1 MLREVAALRGRGGWA
16 TMAEFTGQRG
26 KRQEDGGL
34 GSVLDL
40 LLANARLVLGVSGA
54 AVLAI
59 ATLAVKR
66 LIDRATSPRDE
77 SDPKAEQKTLEESWQ
92 DLALIKAT
100 PKLPKKQRRE
110 DLSEPLLSP
119 ARPPAPEP
127 RVCFAP
133 PETHQVE
140 FSPPRCLTLQEKLLS
155 HYSSRLA
162 VPEAQAS
169 LAPQL
174 ARSICAQ
181 LQNFLQIKCP
191 ELPFGRLFLSGP
203 LLDGLGALAANHVHL
218 MLPVVLDAALW
229 SLIPGED
236 TVVRKPQ
243 YWMIKRTDLEYFPRG
258 RSPWDRFIVGRYLS
272 SNALNETL
280 HKMLVASINWPAI
293 GSLLGSVIH
302 PVVASQEL
310 KLEVKHDEVEL
321 SIALFPVVEMED
333 KVLLAAPPEGLV
345 ENLWLES
352 FYRAEVSKLKELD
365 AGDAGA
371 RQRCLRILNGV
382 CKSHPALHKLSGS
395 PLTHVVLHLSATSSD
410 WAEESLADRFQQ
422 VLEELVGYLEKGV
435 LPSYFNHKINLF
447 CELLEEEIDE
457 MGFMLYRAV
466 SEPELLL
473 KEK

>member
-1 MLREVAALRGRGGWA
+1 
-16 TMAEFTGQRG
+16 MAEFTRQRG

-34 GSVLDL
+34 GSLLDV

-77 SDPKAEQKTLEESWQ
+77 GDPKAEQKTLEESWQ

-100 PKLPKKQRRE
+100 PKPPRKQRRE

-119 ARPPAPEP
+119 AQPPAPGEAREP
-127 RVCFAP
+127 RVCSAP
-133 PETHQVE
+133 PETPRVE
-140 FSPPRCLTLQEKLLS
+140 SSPPRCLTLQEKLLS
-155 HYSSRLA
+155 HCGSRLA
-162 VPEAQAS
+162 VPEVQAS
-169 LAPQL
+169 LALQL
-174 ARSICAQ
+174 ARSICTQ
-181 LQNFLQIKCP
+181 LQNFLRSKCP
-191 ELPFGRLFLSGP
+191 ELPFGSLFLSGP
-203 LLDGLGALAANHVHL
+203 LLDGLGALVTNHVHL
-218 MLPVVLDAALW
+218 MLPVILDATLW

-236 TVVRKPQ
+236 TVVRNPQ

-258 RSPWDRFIVGRYLS
+258 CSPWDKFIVGRYLS
-272 SNALNETL
+272 SNTLNETL

-293 GSLLGSVIH
+293 GSLLGSIIH

-310 KLEVKHDEVEL
+310 KLEVKHDQVEL
-321 SIALFPVVEMED
+321 IITLFPVVEMED

-352 FYRAEVSKLKELD
+352 FYRAEVSKVKELD

-371 RQRCLRILNGV
+371 RQRCLRILNGI

-395 PLTHVVLHLSATSSD
+395 PLTHVILHLSATSSD
-410 WAEESLADRFQQ
+410 WAEENLADRFQQ

-447 CELLEEEIDE
+447 CELLEEEIDD
-457 MGFMLYRAV
+457 MGFTLYSAI
-466 SEPELLL
+466 SEPDLLL

>member
-1 MLREVAALRGRGGWA
+1 
-16 TMAEFTGQRG
+16 Q
-26 KRQEDGGL
+26 
-34 GSVLDL
+34 
-40 LLANARLVLGVSGA
+40 
-54 AVLAI
+54 
-59 ATLAVKR
+59 

-77 SDPKAEQKTLEESWQ
+77 GDPKAEQKTLEESWQ

-100 PKLPKKQRRE
+100 PKPPKKQRRE

-119 ARPPAPEP
+119 ARPPAPGEAHEP
-127 RVCFAP
+127 RVCSAP
-133 PETHQVE
+133 PETPRVE
-140 FSPPRCLTLQEKLLS
+140 SSPPRCLTLQEKLLS

-181 LQNFLQIKCP
+181 LQNFLRSKCP
-191 ELPFGRLFLSGP
+191 ELPFGSLFLSGP
-203 LLDGLGALAANHVHL
+203 LLDGLGALAADHVHL
-218 MLPVVLDAALW
+218 MLPVVLDATLW

-236 TVVRKPQ
+236 TVVRNPR

-258 RSPWDRFIVGRYLS
+258 CSSWDRFIVGRYLS
-272 SNALNETL
+272 SNVLNETL

-310 KLEVKHDEVEL
+310 KLEVKHSQVEL
-321 SIALFPVVEMED
+321 SITLFPVVEMEH

-352 FYRAEVSKLKELD
+352 FYRAEVSKVKELD
-365 AGDAGA
+365 AGDSGA
-371 RQRCLRILNGV
+371 RQHCLRILNGV

-457 MGFMLYRAV
+457 MGFMLYRAI

>member
-1 MLREVAALRGRGGWA
+1 
-16 TMAEFTGQRG
+16 MAEFTRQRG

-77 SDPKAEQKTLEESWQ
+77 GDPKAEQKTLEESWQ

-100 PKLPKKQRRE
+100 AKPPKKQRRE

-119 ARPPAPEP
+119 ARPPAPGEACEP
-127 RVCFAP
+127 RVSSAP
-133 PETHQVE
+133 PETPQVE
-140 FSPPRCLTLQEKLLS
+140 STPPRCLTLQEKLLS
-155 HYSSRLA
+155 HYSSWLA
-162 VPEAQAS
+162 VPKVEAS

-174 ARSICAQ
+174 ARSICTQ
-181 LQNFLQIKCP
+181 LQNFLRSKCP
-191 ELPFGRLFLSGP
+191 ELPFGSLFLSGP
-203 LLDGLGALAANHVHL
+203 LLDGLGAPGADYVHL
-218 MLPVVLDAALW
+218 MLPVVLDTALW

-236 TVVRKPQ
+236 TVVRNPQ

-258 RSPWDRFIVGRYLS
+258 RSPWDRFIVGQYFS

-280 HKMLVASINWPAI
+280 HKMLVGSINWPAI

-310 KLEVKHDEVEL
+310 KLQVRHDQVEL
-321 SIALFPVVEMED
+321 SITLFPMVEMED
-333 KVLLAAPPEGLV
+333 KVLLSAPPEGLV

-352 FYRAEVSKLKELD
+352 FHRAEVLKMKELD
-365 AGDAGA
+365 ASDSGA
-371 RQRCLRILNGV
+371 RQRCLHILNSI
-382 CKSHPALHKLSGS
+382 CRSHPALHKLNGS
-395 PLTHVVLHLSATSSD
+395 PLTHVVLHLSATTLD
-410 WAEESLADRFQQ
+410 WAEESLADRFQE

-447 CELLEEEIDE
+447 CDLLEEEIDE
-457 MGFMLYRAV
+457 MGFLLYRAV

>member
-1 MLREVAALRGRGGWA
+1 
-16 TMAEFTGQRG
+16 MAEFTRQRG
-26 KRQEDGGL
+26 KRQEDNGL

-77 SDPKAEQKTLEESWQ
+77 EDPKAEQKTLEESWQ

-100 PKLPKKQRRE
+100 PKPPKRQRRE

-119 ARPPAPEP
+119 AQLPAPEP
-127 RVCFAP
+127 RVCSAP
-133 PETHQVE
+133 PETSCVDS
-140 FSPPRCLTLQEKLLS
+140 SPPRCLTLQEKLLS
-155 HYSSRLA
+155 CYSSWPAL
-162 VPEAQAS
+162 PEVRVS
-169 LAPQL
+169 LTLKL

-181 LQNFLQIKCP
+181 LQNFLRSKCP
-191 ELPFGRLFLSGP
+191 ELPFGSLFLSGP
-203 LLDGLGALAANHVHL
+203 LLDGLGALATNHVHF
-218 MLPVVLDAALW
+218 MLPVVLDTTLW

-236 TVVRKPQ
+236 TVVRNPQ

-258 RSPWDRFIVGRYLS
+258 CSPWDRFIVGQYLS
-272 SNALNETL
+272 SNVLNETL

-310 KLEVKHDEVEL
+310 KLEVKHDQEEL
-321 SIALFPVVEMED
+321 DITLFPVVEMED

-352 FYRAEVSKLKELD
+352 FYRAEVSKVKELD
-365 AGDAGA
+365 SRDSGS
-371 RQRCLRILNGV
+371 RQHCLHILNSI
-382 CKSHPALHKLSGS
+382 CSSHPALHKLSGS
-395 PLTHVVLHLSATSSD
+395 PLTHIILHLSATSLD

-447 CELLEEEIDE
+447 CELSEEEIDD
-457 MGFMLYRAV
+457 MGFMLYRAI
-466 SEPELLL
+466 SEPDLLL

>member
-1 MLREVAALRGRGGWA
+1 
-16 TMAEFTGQRG
+16 MAEFTRQRG
-26 KRQEDGGL
+26 KRQEDNGL

-54 AVLAI
+54 VVLAI

-77 SDPKAEQKTLEESWQ
+77 GDPKAEQKTLEESWQ

-100 PKLPKKQRRE
+100 PKPPKKQRRE

-119 ARPPAPEP
+119 ARPPVPGEAHEP
-127 RVCFAP
+127 RACSAL
-133 PETHQVE
+133 PETPRVE
-140 FSPPRCLTLQEKLLS
+140 SSPPRCLTLQEKLLS

-169 LAPQL
+169 FTLQL
-174 ARSICAQ
+174 ARSICTQ
-181 LQNFLQIKCP
+181 LQNFLQSKCP
-191 ELPFGRLFLSGP
+191 ELPFGSLFLSGP
-203 LLDGLGALAANHVHL
+203 LLDGLGVLAADHVHL
-218 MLPVVLDAALW
+218 MLPVVLDATLW

-236 TVVRKPQ
+236 TVVRNPQ

-310 KLEVKHDEVEL
+310 KLEVKHDQVKL

-345 ENLWLES
+345 ENLWLQS
-352 FYRAEVSKLKELD
+352 FYRAEVSKVKELD
-365 AGDAGA
+365 AGDSGA
-371 RQRCLRILNGV
+371 RQHCLQILNGI

>member
-1 MLREVAALRGRGGWA
+1 
-16 TMAEFTGQRG
+16 MAEFGRQRG
-26 KRQEDGGL
+26 KREEDSGL

-40 LLANARLVLGVSGA
+40 LLANARLVLGVTGA

-77 SDPKAEQKTLEESWQ
+77 GDPKAEQKTLEESWQ

-100 PKLPKKQRRE
+100 PKPPRKQRRE
-110 DLSEPLLSP
+110 DLSEPLLSL
-119 ARPPAPEP
+119 ARPPVPGRAREP
-127 RVCFAP
+127 RICSAP
-133 PETHQVE
+133 PETPRVE
-140 FSPPRCLTLQEKLLS
+140 SSPPRCLTLQEKLLS
-155 HYSSRLA
+155 HSSSRLT
-162 VPEAQAS
+162 VPEVQVS
-169 LAPQL
+169 LASQL

-181 LQNFLQIKCP
+181 LQNFLRSKCP
-191 ELPFGRLFLSGP
+191 ELPFGSLFLSGP
-203 LLDGLGALAANHVHL
+203 LLDGLEALTADHIHL
-218 MLPVVLDAALW
+218 MLPVVLDTMLW

-236 TVVRKPQ
+236 TVVRNPQ

-258 RSPWDRFIVGRYLS
+258 CSPWDRFIVGRYLS

-293 GSLLGSVIH
+293 GSLLGSTIH
-302 PVVASQEL
+302 PVVASQDL
-310 KLEVKHDEVEL
+310 KLEVKHDQVEL
-321 SIALFPVVEMED
+321 SIILFPVVEMED

-365 AGDAGA
+365 AGDSGA

-395 PLTHVVLHLSATSSD
+395 PLTHVILHLSATSLD

-447 CELLEEEIDE
+447 CELLEDEIDE
-457 MGFMLYRAV
+457 MGFMLYRAI

>member
-1 MLREVAALRGRGGWA
+1 
-16 TMAEFTGQRG
+16 MAEFTRQRG

-54 AVLAI
+54 AVLAL

-77 SDPKAEQKTLEESWQ
+77 GDPKAEQKTLEESWQ
-92 DLALIKAT
+92 DLALIKAM
-100 PKLPKKQRRE
+100 PKPPKKQRRE
-110 DLSEPLLSP
+110 DLSEPLLYP
-119 ARPPAPEP
+119 AGPPAPGEP
-127 RVCFAP
+127 REPRICSAP
-133 PETHQVE
+133 LETPRVE
-140 FSPPRCLTLQEKLLS
+140 SSPPRCLTLQEKLLS

-181 LQNFLQIKCP
+181 LQTFLRSKCP
-191 ELPFGRLFLSGP
+191 ELPFGSLFLSGP
-203 LLDGLGALAANHVHL
+203 LLDGLGAVTADHVDL
-218 MLPVVLDAALW
+218 MLPVVLDVTLW

-236 TVVRKPQ
+236 TVVRNPQ
-243 YWMIKRTDLEYFPRG
+243 YWMIKRTELEYFPRG
-258 RSPWDRFIVGRYLS
+258 CSPWDRFIVGRYLS
-272 SNALNETL
+272 SNVLNETL

-310 KLEVKHDEVEL
+310 KLEVKHDQVEL
-321 SIALFPVVEMED
+321 SITLFPVVEMED

-352 FYRAEVSKLKELD
+352 FYRAEVSKVKELD

-371 RQRCLRILNGV
+371 RQHCLRILNGV

-447 CELLEEEIDE
+447 CELLDEEIDE
-457 MGFMLYRAV
+457 MGFMLYRAIP
-466 SEPELLL
+466 EPELLL

>member
-1 MLREVAALRGRGGWA
+1 
-16 TMAEFTGQRG
+16 MAEFTRPRG
-26 KRQEDGGL
+26 KRQEDSGL
-34 GSVLDL
+34 GNVLDL
-40 LLANARLVLGVSGA
+40 LLANARLVLGVTGA

-77 SDPKAEQKTLEESWQ
+77 GDPKAEQKTLEESWQ

-100 PKLPKKQRRE
+100 PKPPKKQRRE

-119 ARPPAPEP
+119 ALPLVPEL
-127 RVCFAP
+127 RVCSAP
-133 PETHQVE
+133 PETPQVE
-140 FSPPRCLTLQEKLLS
+140 SSSPCCLTLQEKLLS
-155 HYSSRLA
+155 YYSSRLT
-162 VPEAQAS
+162 VPETQAS
-169 LAPQL
+169 VSLQL
-174 ARSICAQ
+174 ARSICTQ
-181 LQNFLQIKCP
+181 LQNFLRSKCP
-191 ELPFGRLFLSGP
+191 ELPFGSLFLSGP
-203 LLDGLGALAANHVHL
+203 LLDGLGALAADHIHL
-218 MLPVVLDAALW
+218 MLPVVLDATLW

-236 TVVRKPQ
+236 TVVRNPQ
-243 YWMIKRTDLEYFPRG
+243 YWLIKRTDLEYFPRG

-272 SNALNETL
+272 SNMLNETL

-310 KLEVKHDEVEL
+310 KLEVKYDQIKL
-321 SIALFPVVEMED
+321 SITLFPVVEMED

-352 FYRAEVSKLKELD
+352 FYRAEVSKVKELD
-365 AGDAGA
+365 AGDSGA
-371 RQRCLRILNGV
+371 RQRCLCILNSI

-395 PLTHVVLHLSATSSD
+395 PLTHVVLHLSATSLD
-410 WAEESLADRFQQ
+410 WAEESLADMFQQ
-422 VLEELVGYLEKGV
+422 LLEELVGYLEKGV
-435 LPSYFNHKINLF
+435 LPSYFNPKINLF
-447 CELLEEEIDE
+447 CDLLEEEIDE
-457 MGFMLYRAV
+457 MGFMLYRAI

>member
-1 MLREVAALRGRGGWA
+1 
-16 TMAEFTGQRG
+16 
-26 KRQEDGGL
+26 
-34 GSVLDL
+34 
-40 LLANARLVLGVSGA
+40 
-54 AVLAI
+54 
-59 ATLAVKR
+59 

-77 SDPKAEQKTLEESWQ
+77 GDPKAEQKTLEESWQ
-92 DLALIKAT
+92 DLALIKTT
-100 PKLPKKQRRE
+100 PKPPKKQRRE

-119 ARPPAPEP
+119 AWPPVPET
-127 RVCFAP
+127 RVCSAP
-133 PETHQVE
+133 PEIPRVE
-140 FSPPRCLTLQEKLLS
+140 SSPPRCLTLQEKLLS

-162 VPEAQAS
+162 VPESQAS

-174 ARSICAQ
+174 ARGICAQ
-181 LQNFLQIKCP
+181 LQNSLQSRYP
-191 ELPFGRLFLSGP
+191 ELPFGDFFLSGP
-203 LLDGLGALAANHVHL
+203 LLDGLGVLAADHIHL
-218 MLPVVLDAALW
+218 MLPVVLDVALW

-236 TVVRKPQ
+236 TVVRNPQ

-272 SNALNETL
+272 SNVLNETL
-280 HKMLVASINWPAI
+280 HKVLVASINWPAI
-293 GSLLGSVIH
+293 GSLLGSVIY

-310 KLEVKHDEVEL
+310 KLEVKHDQVEL
-321 SIALFPVVEMED
+321 SITLFPVVEMED

-352 FYRAEVSKLKELD
+352 FYRAEVSKVKELD
-365 AGDAGA
+365 AGDSGA
-371 RQRCLRILNGV
+371 RQHCLRILNGV

-395 PLTHVVLHLSATSSD
+395 PLTHVILHLSATSSD

-457 MGFMLYRAV
+457 MGFTYPLCKVLQPPARPGAV
-466 SEPELLL
+466 CHLGTDPQDLLCV
-473 KEK
+473 

>member
-1 MLREVAALRGRGGWA
+1 
-16 TMAEFTGQRG
+16 MAEFTRQRD
-26 KRQEDGGL
+26 KRQEDNGL

-59 ATLAVKR
+59 ATLVVKR

-77 SDPKAEQKTLEESWQ
+77 GDPKAEQKSLEESWQ

-100 PKLPKKQRRE
+100 PKPLKKQRRE
-110 DLSEPLLSP
+110 DLSAPLLSP
-119 ARPPAPEP
+119 ARPSAPGEARP
-127 RVCFAP
+127 PEVCSAP
-133 PETHQVE
+133 PETPRVE
-140 FSPPRCLTLQEKLLS
+140 SNPPRCLTLQEKLLA
-155 HYSSRLA
+155 HYGRRLS
-162 VPEAQAS
+162 VLETQAS
-169 LAPQL
+169 LTPRL

-181 LQNFLQIKCP
+181 LQTFLRSKCP
-191 ELPFGRLFLSGP
+191 ELPFGSLFLSGP
-203 LLDGLGALAANHVHL
+203 LLDGLEALAADHIHL
-218 MLPVVLDAALW
+218 MLPVVLDATLW

-236 TVVRKPQ
+236 TVVRNPQ

-258 RSPWDRFIVGRYLS
+258 CSPWDRFMVGQYLS

-280 HKMLVASINWPAI
+280 HKLLVASINWPAI

-310 KLEVKHDEVEL
+310 KLEVKHDQVEL
-321 SIALFPVVEMED
+321 SITLFPVVEMED

-352 FYRAEVSKLKELD
+352 FYRAEVSKVKELD
-365 AGDAGA
+365 AGDSGA
-371 RQRCLRILNGV
+371 RQHCLRILNGV
-382 CKSHPALHKLSGS
+382 CKSHPALHKLSGG

-457 MGFMLYRAV
+457 MGFTLYRAI

>member
-1 MLREVAALRGRGGWA
+1 
-16 TMAEFTGQRG
+16 MAEFGRTRG

-40 LLANARLVLGVSGA
+40 LLANARLVLGVTGA

-77 SDPKAEQKTLEESWQ
+77 GDPKAEQKTLEESWQ

-100 PKLPKKQRRE
+100 PKPPKKQRRE

-119 ARPPAPEP
+119 ARPPVPAP
-127 RVCFAP
+127 RVCSAP
-133 PETHQVE
+133 LETPRVE
-140 FSPPRCLTLQEKLLS
+140 STPPRCLTLQEKLLS

-162 VPEAQAS
+162 VPEVQVS

-181 LQNFLQIKCP
+181 LQNFLRSKCP
-191 ELPFGRLFLSGP
+191 ELPFGSLFLSGP
-203 LLDGLGALAANHVHL
+203 LLDGLGALTADHIHL
-218 MLPVVLDAALW
+218 MLPVVLDTMLW

-236 TVVRKPQ
+236 TVVRNPQ

-258 RSPWDRFIVGRYLS
+258 CSAWDRFIVGQYLS

-310 KLEVKHDEVEL
+310 KLEVKHDQVEL
-321 SIALFPVVEMED
+321 SIILFPVVEMED

-345 ENLWLES
+345 ENLWLQS
-352 FYRAEVSKLKELD
+352 FYRAEVSKVKELD
-365 AGDAGA
+365 AGDSGA
-371 RQRCLRILNGV
+371 RQHCLRILNGV

-447 CELLEEEIDE
+447 CELSEDEIDE
-457 MGFMLYRAV
+457 MGFMLYRAI

>member
-1 MLREVAALRGRGGWA
+1 
-16 TMAEFTGQRG
+16 MAEFTRQRG
-26 KRQEDGGL
+26 KRQEDNGL

-40 LLANARLVLGVSGA
+40 LLANARLVLGVTGA

-77 SDPKAEQKTLEESWQ
+77 GDPKAEQKTLEESWQ
-92 DLALIKAT
+92 ELALIKAT
-100 PKLPKKQRRE
+100 PKPPQKQRRE

-119 ARPPAPEP
+119 ARLPVPEP
-127 RVCFAP
+127 RVCPAP
-133 PETHQVE
+133 PETPRLE
-140 FSPPRCLTLQEKLLS
+140 PSPLRCLTLQEKLLS
-155 HYSSRLA
+155 HYSNRLA
-162 VPEAQAS
+162 VPEAQVS
-169 LAPQL
+169 LVLQL

-181 LQNFLQIKCP
+181 LQNFLRNKCP
-191 ELPFGRLFLSGP
+191 ELPFGSLFLSGP
-203 LLDGLGALAANHVHL
+203 PLDGLRALAADHVHL
-218 MLPVVLDAALW
+218 MLPVVLDTALW

-236 TVVRKPQ
+236 TVVRNPH

-258 RSPWDRFIVGRYLS
+258 CSPWDRFIVGRYLS

-280 HKMLVASINWPAI
+280 HKLLVASINWPAI

-310 KLEVKHDEVEL
+310 KLEVKHDQVEL
-321 SIALFPVVEMED
+321 SITLFPVVEMED
-333 KVLLAAPPEGLV
+333 KVLLAAPLEGLV

-352 FYRAEVSKLKELD
+352 FYRAEVSAVKELD
-365 AGDAGA
+365 AGDSGV
-371 RQRCLRILNGV
+371 RQRCLCILNSI
-382 CKSHPALHKLSGS
+382 CKTHPALSKLAGS
-395 PLTHVVLHLSATSSD
+395 PLTHVVLHLSATSTD
-410 WAEESLADRFQQ
+410 WAEKDLADRFQQ
-422 VLEELVGYLEKGV
+422 VLEELVGYLERGV

-447 CELLEEEIDE
+447 CELSEEEIDE

-473 KEK
+473 TEK

>member
-1 MLREVAALRGRGGWA
+1 
-16 TMAEFTGQRG
+16 MAEFTSQRG
-26 KRQEDGGL
+26 KRQEDSGL

-77 SDPKAEQKTLEESWQ
+77 GDPKAEQRTLEESWQ

-119 ARPPAPEP
+119 ARPPAPGEAREP
-127 RVCFAP
+127 RVCSAP
-133 PETHQVE
+133 PETPQVE

-162 VPEAQAS
+162 VPETQAS

-191 ELPFGRLFLSGP
+191 ELPFGSLFLSGP
-203 LLDGLGALAANHVHL
+203 LLDGLGALAADHVHL

-236 TVVRKPQ
+236 TVVRNPQ

-293 GSLLGSVIH
+293 GSLLGTVIH

-310 KLEVKHDEVEL
+310 KLEVKHDQVEL

-371 RQRCLRILNGV
+371 RQRCLRILNGI
-382 CKSHPALHKLSGS
+382 CKSHPTLHKLSGS

>member
-1 MLREVAALRGRGGWA
+1 
-16 TMAEFTGQRG
+16 MAEFTRQRG
-26 KRQEDGGL
+26 KRQEDSGL

-77 SDPKAEQKTLEESWQ
+77 GDPKAEQKTLEESWQ
-92 DLALIKAT
+92 DLALIKAA
-100 PKLPKKQRRE
+100 PKPPRKQRRE

-119 ARPPAPEP
+119 ARPAAPGEAHAAQP

-133 PETHQVE
+133 LETPQVIS
-140 FSPPRCLTLQEKLLS
+140 SPPRCLTLQEKLLS

-162 VPEAQAS
+162 VPEKQAS
-169 LAPQL
+169 LALQL

-181 LQNFLQIKCP
+181 LQNFLRSKCP
-191 ELPFGRLFLSGP
+191 ELPFGSLFLSGP
-203 LLDGLGALAANHVHL
+203 LLDGLEALTADHVHL

-236 TVVRKPQ
+236 TVVRNPQ
-243 YWMIKRTDLEYFPRG
+243 YWMIKRTDLEYFSRG
-258 RSPWDRFIVGRYLS
+258 CSPWDRFIVGQYLS

-302 PVVASQEL
+302 PVMASQDL
-310 KLEVKHDEVEL
+310 KLEVKHDQVEL
-321 SIALFPVVEMED
+321 SITLFPVVEMED

-352 FYRAEVSKLKELD
+352 FYRAEVLKVKELD
-365 AGDAGA
+365 AGDSGA
-371 RQRCLRILNGV
+371 RQHCLRILNSI

-395 PLTHVVLHLSATSSD
+395 PLTHLVLHLSATSSD

-457 MGFMLYRAV
+457 MGFMLYRAI

>member
-1 MLREVAALRGRGGWA
+1 
-16 TMAEFTGQRG
+16 MAEFARRRG
-26 KRQEDGGL
+26 KRQEDNGL

-40 LLANARLVLGVSGA
+40 LLANARLVLGVTGA

-77 SDPKAEQKTLEESWQ
+77 GDPKAEQKTLEESWQ
-92 DLALIKAT
+92 DLALIKVT
-100 PKLPKKQRRE
+100 PKPLKKQRRE

-119 ARPPAPEP
+119 ARPPVPGETRVQP
-127 RVCFAP
+127 RVRPAP
-133 PETHQVE
+133 PETPRVE
-140 FSPPRCLTLQEKLLS
+140 SSPLRCLTLQEKLLS

-162 VPEAQAS
+162 VPEMQVS

-181 LQNFLQIKCP
+181 LQNFLRSKCP
-191 ELPFGRLFLSGP
+191 ELPFGSLFLSGP
-203 LLDGLGALAANHVHL
+203 LLDGLGALTADHIHL

-236 TVVRKPQ
+236 TVVRDPQ

-258 RSPWDRFIVGRYLS
+258 CSSWDRFMVGQYLS

-302 PVVASQEL
+302 PIVASQEL
-310 KLEVKHDEVEL
+310 KLEVKHDQVEL
-321 SIALFPVVEMED
+321 SITLFPVVEMED

-365 AGDAGA
+365 AGDSGA
-371 RQRCLRILNGV
+371 RQHCLRILNGV
-382 CKSHPALHKLSGS
+382 CKSHPVLHKLSGS
-395 PLTHVVLHLSATSSD
+395 PLTHIVLHLSATSLD

-447 CELLEEEIDE
+447 CELLEDEIDE
-457 MGFMLYRAV
+457 MGFMLYRAI
-466 SEPELLL
+466 SQPELLL

>member
-1 MLREVAALRGRGGWA
+1 
-16 TMAEFTGQRG
+16 MAEFTRQRG
-26 KRQEDGGL
+26 KRQEDSGL
-34 GSVLDL
+34 GNVLDL
-40 LLANARLVLGVSGA
+40 LLANARLVLGVTGA

-66 LIDRATSPRDE
+66 VRPAQPPSGLGGHAPQNWLAAPR
-77 SDPKAEQKTLEESWQ
+77 
-92 DLALIKAT
+92 
-100 PKLPKKQRRE
+100 
-110 DLSEPLLSP
+110 LSVSRKPTRLSL
-119 ARPPAPEP
+119 
-127 RVCFAP
+127 VCSAP
-133 PETHQVE
+133 PETPRVE
-140 FSPPRCLTLQEKLLS
+140 SSPPHCLTLQEKLLS
-155 HYSSRLA
+155 HYSSWLT
-162 VPEAQAS
+162 VPETQAS
-169 LAPQL
+169 VALQL
-174 ARSICAQ
+174 ARSICTQ
-181 LQNFLQIKCP
+181 LQNFLRSKCP
-191 ELPFGRLFLSGP
+191 ELPFGSLFLSGP
-203 LLDGLGALAANHVHL
+203 LLDGLGVLAADHIHL

-236 TVVRKPQ
+236 TVVRNPQ
-243 YWMIKRTDLEYFPRG
+243 YWLIKRTDLEYFPRG
-258 RSPWDRFIVGRYLS
+258 RSPWDRFMVGRYLS

-310 KLEVKHDEVEL
+310 KLEVKYDQIKL
-321 SIALFPVVEMED
+321 SITLFPVVEMED

-352 FYRAEVSKLKELD
+352 FYRAEVSKVKELD
-365 AGDAGA
+365 AGDSGV
-371 RQRCLRILNGV
+371 RQCCLRILNGV

-395 PLTHVVLHLSATSSD
+395 PLTHVVLHLSAASLD

-422 VLEELVGYLEKGV
+422 LLEELVGYLEKGV
-435 LPSYFNHKINLF
+435 LPSYFNPKINLF

>member
-1 MLREVAALRGRGGWA
+1 M
-16 TMAEFTGQRG
+16 EFTRRG
-26 KRQEDGGL
+26 KRQEDSGL
-34 GSVLDL
+34 ASVLDF

-66 LIDRATSPRDE
+66 LIDRATAPRDE
-77 SDPKAEQKTLEESWQ
+77 GDPKAEQKTLEESWQ

-100 PKLPKKQRRE
+100 PKAPKKQRRA

-119 ARPPAPEP
+119 AQPPVPEP
-127 RVCFAP
+127 QVCSAP
-133 PETHQVE
+133 PEPPWVE
-140 FSPPRCLTLQEKLLS
+140 SSPLRCLTLQEKLLS
-155 HYSSRLA
+155 HCSSRLA
-162 VPEAQAS
+162 MPEVQVT

-181 LQNFLQIKCP
+181 LQKFLQNKCP
-191 ELPFGRLFLSGP
+191 ELPFGSLFLSAP
-203 LLDGLGALAANHVHL
+203 LLDGLGALTADHIHL
-218 MLPVVLDAALW
+218 MLPVVLDATLW

-236 TVVRKPQ
+236 TVVRNPQ

-258 RSPWDRFIVGRYLS
+258 CSPWDRFIVGRYLS

-293 GSLLGSVIH
+293 GSLLGSIIH

-321 SIALFPVVEMED
+321 SLTLFPVVEMED

-352 FYRAEVSKLKELD
+352 FYRAEVSKVKELD
-365 AGDAGA
+365 AGDSGA
-371 RQRCLRILNGV
+371 RQHCLLILNSI
-382 CKSHPALHKLSGS
+382 CKSHPALHKLCGS
-395 PLTHVVLHLSATSSD
+395 PLTHVVLHLSATTSD

-422 VLEELVGYLEKGV
+422 VLEELVGYLERGV

-457 MGFMLYRAV
+457 MGFVLYRAI

>member
-1 MLREVAALRGRGGWA
+1 
-16 TMAEFTGQRG
+16 MAEFTRQRG
-26 KRQEDGGL
+26 KRQEDSGL
-34 GSVLDL
+34 GSILDV

-77 SDPKAEQKTLEESWQ
+77 GDPKAEQKTLEESWQ

-100 PKLPKKQRRE
+100 PKPPKKQRRE

-119 ARPPAPEP
+119 ARPPAPGEACKPSVCSAPSEP
-127 RVCFAP
+127 RVEA
-133 PETHQVE
+133 
-140 FSPPRCLTLQEKLLS
+140 SPPRCLTLQEKLLS
-155 HYSSRLA
+155 HYSSQLA
-162 VPEAQAS
+162 VPEVQAS

-181 LQNFLQIKCP
+181 LQNFLQSKCP
-191 ELPFGRLFLSGP
+191 ELPFGSLFLSGP
-203 LLDGLGALAANHVHL
+203 LLDGLGALVADHVHL
-218 MLPVVLDAALW
+218 MLPVVLDATLW
-229 SLIPGED
+229 SLIPGDD
-236 TVVRKPQ
+236 TVVRNPQ

-302 PVVASQEL
+302 PVVASREL
-310 KLEVKHDEVEL
+310 KLEVKHDQVKL
-321 SIALFPVVEMED
+321 SITLFPVVEMED

-352 FYRAEVSKLKELD
+352 FYRAEVLKVEELD
-365 AGDAGA
+365 AGDSGA
-371 RQRCLRILNGV
+371 RQHCLRILNSI
-382 CKSHPALHKLSGS
+382 CKNHPALHKLSGS
-395 PLTHVVLHLSATSSD
+395 PLTHVVLHLSATSLD

-447 CELLEEEIDE
+447 CDLLEEEIDE
-457 MGFMLYRAV
+457 MGFMLYKAV

-473 KEK
+473 TEK